1 MTMEKPAC
9 YGNVSFVRDSVCA
22 TCQVIGMCAE
32 RRTRNER
39 FGVMV
44 WPRIAIPV
52 PAAIGETPLVMT
64 KEPELLAKLAAPF
77 KQFGM
82 HYLISVDTWCMHGA
96 KVFRVREANAARIVI
111 DFFDVP
117 IGHVQATRAAMEGV
131 QLAISYCADMVGPAT
146 RDGIEDR
153 KRLGSLG
160 TVATTVS
167 VETAVN
173 LCIEIMKRHYSG
185 SERE

>member
-1 MTMEKPAC
+1 MTLEKPAC
-9 YGNVSFVRDSVCA
+9 YGSVSFVRGSECA
-22 TCQVIGMCAE
+22 ACHLIGMCAE
-32 RRTRNER
+32 RRTRTER

-44 WPRIAIPV
+44 WPRIAVPV
-52 PAAIGETPLVMT
+52 PAAIGATPLVTT
-64 KEPELLAKLAAPF
+64 KEPELIATMTAAF
-77 KQFGM
+77 KQYGM

-117 IGHVQATRAAMEGV
+117 IGHVRDTRAAMDGV

-146 RDGIEDR
+146 RDAIKDR

-160 TVATTVS
+160 TIATTVS
-167 VETAVN
+167 VETAVS
-173 LCIEIMKRHYSG
+173 LCIEIVKRHYSG